1 MLVPQVGGDQ
11 LLLEQ
16 TLGLGFGYPAVVAVS
31 GSKQRFAVQRDSFG
45 DANTAKFVKDI
56 VSGKQSTSAVEKW
69 PVLKAV
75 TVRSVIYCDD
85 CEVFINIY
93 IVQRNLCHS
102 LGTEKILLLLHPSPT
117 LMSRPRCDNFPF
129 DFL

>member
-31 GSKQRFAVQRDSFG
+31 GSKRRFAVQRDAFG

-56 VSGKQSTSAVEKW
+56 VSGKQSTSAAEKW
-69 PVLKAV
+69 PALKAI
-75 TVRSVIYCDD
+75 TVRSNFSCD
-85 CEVFINIY
+85 CCAF
-93 IVQRNLCHS
+93 RPFCSNLD
-102 LGTEKILLLLHPSPT
+102 LPE
-117 LMSRPRCDNFPF
+117 
-129 DFL
+129 

>member
-1 MLVPQVGGDQ
+1 M
-11 LLLEQ
+11 LEQ

-85 CEVFINIY
+85 CEVLSIF
-93 IVQRNLCHS
+93 VLCNVICFTA
-102 LGTEKILLLLHPSPT
+102 LGRKRYCSSFTRAEL
-117 LMSRPRCDNFPF
+117 
-129 DFL
+129 